1 MKRLVF
7 LAVTALASI
16 PLSAQVVTD
25 DFDKFI
31 QEENASFDQFIDDAN
46 KEFIEFLRHP
56 WKKAE
61 AKKPVERH
69 TKPEPPKPVI
79 YDEQKH
85 PEDTPPVELTIK
97 DILNQTTIEGQQR
110 PTVEVK
116 NVDQLTFDKP
126 TPKPQPQP
134 KPTPK
139 PTVIVAKQNTP
150 TIIGGNT
157 PKAEPAKPQATP
169 TKPQATPVK
178 PQPVAPKAEPAKP
191 QATPDKP
198 RPVTPKAE
206 PATPAKPQATPVK
219 PQPVAPKAEP
229 TTPAKPQATPVKPQ
243 PKPKAKPAMQSSLQ
257 KEFYPS
263 IAINYCNTKLYID
276 ASMKGVI
283 NITSSQEC
291 AVADGY
297 EALCRSNYKP
307 LIANCQQAQKDFRL
321 NDWGVFLFVKTAAEA
336 LCNDENSCIVM
347 QQFLLN
353 ELGYRAKMARRGDRN
368 QLLLFVATDCM
379 VYGHPYFTKEGLNY
393 YNINGTEACTF
404 YMCNQDSKKAKTPV
418 AMRLNNVPAL
428 NNGVVSRQR
437 TNKAGNVS
445 VNVNVPKALMDFYAS
460 MPQCDY
466 GVYAKAPVVG
476 SLAQEVL
483 GTLRPLVQGKS
494 EVDAANL
501 LLNFVQTGF
510 KYATDEEQFGFE
522 KPFFVEELFYYP
534 ACDCEDRSVLFGW
547 LVRELLGLDVVYLDY
562 PNHIATAVQF
572 KGDVKGDFL
581 TVDGKR
587 YTVCDPTYIGASIGM
602 TMPNL
607 RSAGVSILR
616 Y

>member
-31 QEENASFDQFIDDAN
+31 QEENASFDKFIDDAN

-126 TPKPQPQP
+126 TSKPQPQP

-157 PKAEPAKPQATP
+157 PKAEPAKPQT
-169 TKPQATPVK
+169 
-178 PQPVAPKAEPAKP
+178 
-191 QATPDKP
+191 
-198 RPVTPKAE
+198 
-206 PATPAKPQATPVK
+206 TPVK

-263 IAINYCNTKLYID
+263 VAINYCNTKLYID

-404 YMCNQDSKKAKTPV
+404 YMCNQDSKKAKIPV

-428 NNGVVSRQR
+428 NSGVVSRQR

-445 VNVNVPKALMDFYAS
+445 VSVNVSKSLMDFYAS

-466 GVYAKAPVVG
+466 GVYAKAPVAG

>member
-31 QEENASFDQFIDDAN
+31 QEENASFDKFIDDAN

-126 TPKPQPQP
+126 TPKAQPQP

-169 TKPQATPVK
+169 VK
-178 PQPVAPKAEPAKP
+178 PQPVAPKAEPK
-191 QATPDKP
+191 
-198 RPVTPKAE
+198 
-206 PATPAKPQATPVK
+206 TPAKPQT
-219 PQPVAPKAEP
+219 
-229 TTPAKPQATPVKPQ
+229 TPVKPQ

-263 IAINYCNTKLYID
+263 VAINYCNTKLYID

-428 NNGVVSRQR
+428 NSGVVSRQR

-445 VNVNVPKALMDFYAS
+445 VSVNVSKSLMDFYAS

-466 GVYAKAPVVG
+466 GVYAKAPVAG

>member
-31 QEENASFDQFIDDAN
+31 QEENASFDKFIDDAN

-169 TKPQATPVK
+169 DK

-191 QATPDKP
+191 QT
-198 RPVTPKAE
+198 
-206 PATPAKPQATPVK
+206 TPVK
-219 PQPVAPKAEP
+219 PQPVAPKAEL
-229 TTPAKPQATPVKPQ
+229 TTPAKPQATPVKSQ
-243 PKPKAKPAMQSSLQ
+243 PKPKAKPAVQSSLQ

-263 IAINYCNTKLYID
+263 VAINYCNTKLYID

-428 NNGVVSRQR
+428 NSGVVSRQR

-445 VNVNVPKALMDFYAS
+445 VSVNVPKSLIDFYAS

-466 GVYAKAPVVG
+466 GVYAKAPVAG

>member
-31 QEENASFDQFIDDAN
+31 QEENASFDKFIDDAN

-126 TPKPQPQP
+126 TPKAQPQP

-169 TKPQATPVK
+169 VK

-191 QATPDKP
+191 QT
-198 RPVTPKAE
+198 
-206 PATPAKPQATPVK
+206 TPVK
-219 PQPVAPKAEP
+219 S
-229 TTPAKPQATPVKPQ
+229 Q
-243 PKPKAKPAMQSSLQ
+243 PKPKAKPAVQSSLQ

-263 IAINYCNTKLYID
+263 VAINYCNTKLYID

-428 NNGVVSRQR
+428 NSGVVSRQR

-445 VNVNVPKALMDFYAS
+445 VSVNVSKSLMDFYAS

-466 GVYAKAPVVG
+466 GVYAKAPVAG

>member
-31 QEENASFDQFIDDAN
+31 QEENASFDKFIDDAN

-116 NVDQLTFDKP
+116 NVDQLTFDNP
-126 TPKPQPQP
+126 TPKAQPQP

-157 PKAEPAKPQATP
+157 PKAG
-169 TKPQATPVK
+169 
-178 PQPVAPKAEPAKP
+178 
-191 QATPDKP
+191 
-198 RPVTPKAE
+198 
-206 PATPAKPQATPVK
+206 PAKPQATPVK

-229 TTPAKPQATPVKPQ
+229 TTPVKPQATPVKPQ

-263 IAINYCNTKLYID
+263 VAINYCNTKLYID

-428 NNGVVSRQR
+428 NSGVVSRQR

-445 VNVNVPKALMDFYAS
+445 VSVNVSKSLMDFYAS

-466 GVYAKAPVVG
+466 GVYAKAPVAG

>member
-31 QEENASFDQFIDDAN
+31 QEENASFDKFIDDAN

-126 TPKPQPQP
+126 TPKAQPQP

-157 PKAEPAKPQATP
+157 PKAG
-169 TKPQATPVK
+169 
-178 PQPVAPKAEPAKP
+178 
-191 QATPDKP
+191 
-198 RPVTPKAE
+198 
-206 PATPAKPQATPVK
+206 PAKPQATPVK

-229 TTPAKPQATPVKPQ
+229 TTPAKPQTTPVKPQ
-243 PKPKAKPAMQSSLQ
+243 PRPKAKPAMQSSLQ

-263 IAINYCNTKLYID
+263 VAINYCNTKLYID

-428 NNGVVSRQR
+428 NSGVVSRQR

-445 VNVNVPKALMDFYAS
+445 VSVNVSKSLMDFYAS

-466 GVYAKAPVVG
+466 GVYAKAPVAG

>member
-16 PLSAQVVTD
+16 PLSAQIVTD

-31 QEENASFDQFIDDAN
+31 QEENASFDKFIDDAN

-85 PEDTPPVELTIK
+85 PENTPPVELTIK

-126 TPKPQPQP
+126 TPKAQPQP

-169 TKPQATPVK
+169 VK
-178 PQPVAPKAEPAKP
+178 PQPVAPKAEP
-191 QATPDKP
+191 T
-198 RPVTPKAE
+198 
-206 PATPAKPQATPVK
+206 TPAKPQTTPVK

-229 TTPAKPQATPVKPQ
+229 TTPAKPQTTPVKSQ

-263 IAINYCNTKLYID
+263 VAINYCNTKLYID

-428 NNGVVSRQR
+428 NSGVVSRQR

-445 VNVNVPKALMDFYAS
+445 VSVNVSKSLMDFYAS

-466 GVYAKAPVVG
+466 GVYAKAPVAG

-581 TVDGKR
+581 TIDGKR

>member
-31 QEENASFDQFIDDAN
+31 QEENASFDKFIDDAN

-169 TKPQATPVK
+169 VK
-178 PQPVAPKAEPAKP
+178 PQPVAPKAEP
-191 QATPDKP
+191 T
-198 RPVTPKAE
+198 
-206 PATPAKPQATPVK
+206 TPAKPQTTPVK

-229 TTPAKPQATPVKPQ
+229 TTPAKPQTTPVKPQ

-428 NNGVVSRQR
+428 NSGVVSRQR

-445 VNVNVPKALMDFYAS
+445 VSVNVSKSLMDFYAS

-466 GVYAKAPVVG
+466 GVYAKAPVAG

>member
-31 QEENASFDQFIDDAN
+31 QEENASFDKFIDDAN

-126 TPKPQPQP
+126 TPKAQPQP

-157 PKAEPAKPQATP
+157 PKAG
-169 TKPQATPVK
+169 
-178 PQPVAPKAEPAKP
+178 
-191 QATPDKP
+191 
-198 RPVTPKAE
+198 
-206 PATPAKPQATPVK
+206 PAKPQATPVK

-229 TTPAKPQATPVKPQ
+229 TTPAKPQITPVKPQ
-243 PKPKAKPAMQSSLQ
+243 PRPKAKPAMQSSLQ

-263 IAINYCNTKLYID
+263 VAINYCNTKLYID

-428 NNGVVSRQR
+428 NSGVVSRQR

-445 VNVNVPKALMDFYAS
+445 VSVNVSKSLMDFYAS

-466 GVYAKAPVVG
+466 GVYAKAPVAG

>member
-31 QEENASFDQFIDDAN
+31 QEENASFDKFIDDAN

-126 TPKPQPQP
+126 TPKAQPQP

-169 TKPQATPVK
+169 VK
-178 PQPVAPKAEPAKP
+178 PQP
-191 QATPDKP
+191 
-198 RPVTPKAE
+198 R
-206 PATPAKPQATPVK
+206 
-219 PQPVAPKAEP
+219 
-229 TTPAKPQATPVKPQ
+229 
-243 PKPKAKPAMQSSLQ
+243 PKAKPAMQSSLQ

-263 IAINYCNTKLYID
+263 VAINYCNTKLYID

-428 NNGVVSRQR
+428 NSGVVSRQR

-445 VNVNVPKALMDFYAS
+445 VSVNVSKSLMDFYAS

-466 GVYAKAPVVG
+466 GVYAKAPVAG

-483 GTLRPLVQGKS
+483 GTLRPLVQGKG

-510 KYATDEEQFGFE
+510 KYTTDEEQFGFE

>member
-31 QEENASFDQFIDDAN
+31 QEENASFDKFIDDAN

-126 TPKPQPQP
+126 TPKAQPQP

-157 PKAEPAKPQATP
+157 PKAEPAKPQT
-169 TKPQATPVK
+169 
-178 PQPVAPKAEPAKP
+178 
-191 QATPDKP
+191 
-198 RPVTPKAE
+198 
-206 PATPAKPQATPVK
+206 TPVK

-229 TTPAKPQATPVKPQ
+229 TTPAKPQTTPVKPQ

-263 IAINYCNTKLYID
+263 VAINYCNTKLYID

-428 NNGVVSRQR
+428 NSGVVSRQR

-445 VNVNVPKALMDFYAS
+445 VSVNVSKSLMDFYAS

-466 GVYAKAPVVG
+466 GVYAKAPVAG

>member
-31 QEENASFDQFIDDAN
+31 QEENASFDKFIDDAN

-126 TPKPQPQP
+126 TPKAQPQP

-157 PKAEPAKPQATP
+157 PKAEPAKPQTTP
-169 TKPQATPVK
+169 DK
-178 PQPVAPKAEPAKP
+178 PQPVAPKAEP
-191 QATPDKP
+191 T
-198 RPVTPKAE
+198 
-206 PATPAKPQATPVK
+206 TPAKPQATPVK

-263 IAINYCNTKLYID
+263 VAINYCNTKLYID

-428 NNGVVSRQR
+428 NSGVVSRQR

-445 VNVNVPKALMDFYAS
+445 VSVNVSKSLMDFYAS

-466 GVYAKAPVVG
+466 GVYAKAPVAG

>member
-31 QEENASFDQFIDDAN
+31 QEENASFDKFIDDAN

-150 TIIGGNT
+150 TIIRGNT
-157 PKAEPAKPQATP
+157 PKAEPA
-169 TKPQATPVK
+169 KPQATPVK
-178 PQPVAPKAEPAKP
+178 PQPVAPKAEP
-191 QATPDKP
+191 T
-198 RPVTPKAE
+198 
-206 PATPAKPQATPVK
+206 TPAKPQATPVK

-263 IAINYCNTKLYID
+263 VAINYCNTKLYID

-428 NNGVVSRQR
+428 NSGVVSRQR

-445 VNVNVPKALMDFYAS
+445 VSVNVSKSLMDFYAS

-466 GVYAKAPVVG
+466 GVYAKAPVAG

>member
-31 QEENASFDQFIDDAN
+31 QEENASFDKFIDDAN

-126 TPKPQPQP
+126 TPKPQP

-169 TKPQATPVK
+169 DKPQPVTPKAEPTTPAKPQTTPDK
-178 PQPVAPKAEPAKP
+178 PQPVAPKAEPTKP
-191 QATPDKP
+191 T
-198 RPVTPKAE
+198 
-206 PATPAKPQATPVK
+206 KPQATPVK

-263 IAINYCNTKLYID
+263 VAINYCNTKLYID

-428 NNGVVSRQR
+428 NSGVVSRQR

-445 VNVNVPKALMDFYAS
+445 VSVNVSKSLMDFYAS

-466 GVYAKAPVVG
+466 GVYAKAPVAG

>member
-31 QEENASFDQFIDDAN
+31 QEENASFDKFIDDAN

-126 TPKPQPQP
+126 TPKAQPQP

-157 PKAEPAKPQATP
+157 PKAGPE
-169 TKPQATPVK
+169 
-178 PQPVAPKAEPAKP
+178 
-191 QATPDKP
+191 
-198 RPVTPKAE
+198 
-206 PATPAKPQATPVK
+206 KPQATPVK

-263 IAINYCNTKLYID
+263 VAINYCNTKLYID

-428 NNGVVSRQR
+428 NSGVVSRQR

-445 VNVNVPKALMDFYAS
+445 VSVNVSKSLMDFYAS

-466 GVYAKAPVVG
+466 GVYAKAPVAG

-534 ACDCEDRSVLFGW
+534 ACDCEDRSVLFGL
-547 LVRELLGLDVVYLDY
+547 LVRELLGRDLGYLGY
-562 PNHIATAVQF
+562 PDHIATAVQF

-581 TVDGKR
+581 TVDSKR

>member
-31 QEENASFDQFIDDAN
+31 QEENASFDKFIDDAN

-126 TPKPQPQP
+126 TSKPQPQP

-157 PKAEPAKPQATP
+157 PKAGPA
-169 TKPQATPVK
+169 KPQATPVK
-178 PQPVAPKAEPAKP
+178 PQPVAPKAEP
-191 QATPDKP
+191 T
-198 RPVTPKAE
+198 
-206 PATPAKPQATPVK
+206 TPAKPQATPVK

-263 IAINYCNTKLYID
+263 VAINYCNTKLYID

-428 NNGVVSRQR
+428 NSGVVSRQR

-445 VNVNVPKALMDFYAS
+445 VSVNVSKSLMDFYAS

-466 GVYAKAPVVG
+466 GVYAKAPVAG

>member
-31 QEENASFDQFIDDAN
+31 QEENASFDKFIDDAN

-126 TPKPQPQP
+126 TPKAQPQP

-157 PKAEPAKPQATP
+157 PKAG
-169 TKPQATPVK
+169 
-178 PQPVAPKAEPAKP
+178 
-191 QATPDKP
+191 
-198 RPVTPKAE
+198 
-206 PATPAKPQATPVK
+206 PAKPQATPVK

-229 TTPAKPQATPVKPQ
+229 TTPAKPQATPDKPQPVAPKAEPTTPAKPQTTPVKPQ
-243 PKPKAKPAMQSSLQ
+243 PRPKAKPAMQSSLQ

-263 IAINYCNTKLYID
+263 VAINYCNTKLYID

-428 NNGVVSRQR
+428 NSGVVSRQR

-445 VNVNVPKALMDFYAS
+445 VSVNVSKSLMDFYAS

-466 GVYAKAPVVG
+466 GVYAKAPVAG

>member
-31 QEENASFDQFIDDAN
+31 QEENASFDKFIDDAN

-126 TPKPQPQP
+126 TPKAQPQP

-169 TKPQATPVK
+169 
-178 PQPVAPKAEPAKP
+178 
-191 QATPDKP
+191 
-198 RPVTPKAE
+198 
-206 PATPAKPQATPVK
+206 VK

-229 TTPAKPQATPVKPQ
+229 TTPAKPQTTPVKPQ

-263 IAINYCNTKLYID
+263 VAINYCNTKLYID

-428 NNGVVSRQR
+428 NSGVVSRQR

-445 VNVNVPKALMDFYAS
+445 VSVNVSKSLMDFYAS

-466 GVYAKAPVVG
+466 GVYAKAPVAG

>member
-31 QEENASFDQFIDDAN
+31 QEENASFDKFIDDAN

-97 DILNQTTIEGQQR
+97 DILKQTTIEGQQR

-169 TKPQATPVK
+169 
-178 PQPVAPKAEPAKP
+178 
-191 QATPDKP
+191 
-198 RPVTPKAE
+198 
-206 PATPAKPQATPVK
+206 VK

-229 TTPAKPQATPVKPQ
+229 TTPAKPQAIPDKPQPVAPKAEPTTPAKPQTTPVKPQ

-263 IAINYCNTKLYID
+263 VAINYCNTKLYID

-336 LCNDENSCIVM
+336 LCNNENSCIVM

-428 NNGVVSRQR
+428 NSGVVSRQR

-445 VNVNVPKALMDFYAS
+445 VSVNVSKSLMDFYAS

-466 GVYAKAPVVG
+466 GVYAKAPVAG

>member
-31 QEENASFDQFIDDAN
+31 QEENASFDKFIDDAN

-126 TPKPQPQP
+126 TPKAQPQP

-157 PKAEPAKPQATP
+157 PKAE
-169 TKPQATPVK
+169 
-178 PQPVAPKAEPAKP
+178 
-191 QATPDKP
+191 
-198 RPVTPKAE
+198 
-206 PATPAKPQATPVK
+206 PAKPQATPVK

-257 KEFYPS
+257 KEFYS
-263 IAINYCNTKLYID
+263 SVAINYCNTKLYID

-428 NNGVVSRQR
+428 NSGVVSRQR

-445 VNVNVPKALMDFYAS
+445 VSVNVSKSLMDFYAS

-466 GVYAKAPVVG
+466 GVYAKAPVAG

>member
-31 QEENASFDQFIDDAN
+31 QEENASFDKFIDDAN

-126 TPKPQPQP
+126 TPKAQPQP

-150 TIIGGNT
+150 TIIRGNT
-157 PKAEPAKPQATP
+157 PKAEPAKPQAI
-169 TKPQATPVK
+169 
-178 PQPVAPKAEPAKP
+178 
-191 QATPDKP
+191 PD
-198 RPVTPKAE
+198 
-206 PATPAKPQATPVK
+206 K

-229 TTPAKPQATPVKPQ
+229 TTPAKPQTTPVKPQ
-243 PKPKAKPAMQSSLQ
+243 PRPKAKPAMQSSLQ

-263 IAINYCNTKLYID
+263 VAINYCNTKLYID

-428 NNGVVSRQR
+428 NSGVVSRQR

-445 VNVNVPKALMDFYAS
+445 VSVNVSKSLMDFYAS

-466 GVYAKAPVVG
+466 GVYAKAPVAG

>member
-31 QEENASFDQFIDDAN
+31 QEENASFDKFIDDAN

-126 TPKPQPQP
+126 TPKAQPQP

-169 TKPQATPVK
+169 
-178 PQPVAPKAEPAKP
+178 
-191 QATPDKP
+191 
-198 RPVTPKAE
+198 
-206 PATPAKPQATPVK
+206 VK

-229 TTPAKPQATPVKPQ
+229 TTPAKPQATPDKPQPVAPKAEPAKPQTTPVKPQPVAPKAELTTPAKPQATPVKPQ
-243 PKPKAKPAMQSSLQ
+243 PKPKAKPAVQSSLQ

-263 IAINYCNTKLYID
+263 VAINYCNTKLYID

-291 AVADGY
+291 AIADGY

-428 NNGVVSRQR
+428 NSGVVSRQR

-445 VNVNVPKALMDFYAS
+445 VSVNVSKSLMDFYAS

-466 GVYAKAPVVG
+466 GVYAKAPVAG

>member
-31 QEENASFDQFIDDAN
+31 QEENASFDKFIDDAN

-126 TPKPQPQP
+126 TPKAQPQP

-169 TKPQATPVK
+169 DK
-178 PQPVAPKAEPAKP
+178 PQPVAPKAEP
-191 QATPDKP
+191 T
-198 RPVTPKAE
+198 
-206 PATPAKPQATPVK
+206 TPAKPQATPVK

-229 TTPAKPQATPVKPQ
+229 TTPAKPQTTPVKPQ

-263 IAINYCNTKLYID
+263 VAINYCNTKLYID

-428 NNGVVSRQR
+428 NSGVVSRQR

-445 VNVNVPKALMDFYAS
+445 VSVNVSKSLMDFYAS

-466 GVYAKAPVVG
+466 GVYAKAPVAG

>member
-31 QEENASFDQFIDDAN
+31 QEENASFDKFIDDAN

-97 DILNQTTIEGQQR
+97 DILNQTTIEEQQR

-169 TKPQATPVK
+169 VK
-178 PQPVAPKAEPAKP
+178 PQPVAPKAEP
-191 QATPDKP
+191 T
-198 RPVTPKAE
+198 
-206 PATPAKPQATPVK
+206 TPAKPQATPDK

-229 TTPAKPQATPVKPQ
+229 TTPAKPQATPVKSQ
-243 PKPKAKPAMQSSLQ
+243 PKPKAKPAVQSSLQ

-263 IAINYCNTKLYID
+263 VAINYCNTKLYID

-428 NNGVVSRQR
+428 NSDVVSRQR

-445 VNVNVPKALMDFYAS
+445 VSVNVSKSLMDFYAS

-466 GVYAKAPVVG
+466 GVYAKAPVAG

>member
-31 QEENASFDQFIDDAN
+31 QEENASFDKFIDDAN

-126 TPKPQPQP
+126 TPKAQPQP

-169 TKPQATPVK
+169 VK

-191 QATPDKP
+191 QATPVKP
-198 RPVTPKAE
+198 QPVAPKAE
-206 PATPAKPQATPVK
+206 PTTPVKPQATPVK

-263 IAINYCNTKLYID
+263 VAINYCNTKLYID

-428 NNGVVSRQR
+428 NSGVVSRQR

-445 VNVNVPKALMDFYAS
+445 VSVNVSKSLMDFYAS

-466 GVYAKAPVVG
+466 GVYAKAPVAG

>member
-157 PKAEPAKPQATP
+157 PKAEPEKPQATP
-169 TKPQATPVK
+169 DK
-178 PQPVAPKAEPAKP
+178 PQPVAPKAEPA
-191 QATPDKP
+191 
-198 RPVTPKAE
+198 
-206 PATPAKPQATPVK
+206 
-219 PQPVAPKAEP
+219 
-229 TTPAKPQATPVKPQ
+229 TPAKPQATPVKPQ

-445 VNVNVPKALMDFYAS
+445 VSVNVPKALMDFYAS

-572 KGDVKGDFL
+572 KGEVKGDFL

>member
-31 QEENASFDQFIDDAN
+31 QEENASFDKFIDDAN

-169 TKPQATPVK
+169 
-178 PQPVAPKAEPAKP
+178 
-191 QATPDKP
+191 
-198 RPVTPKAE
+198 
-206 PATPAKPQATPVK
+206 VK

-243 PKPKAKPAMQSSLQ
+243 PVAPKAEPTTPTKPQTTPVKQQPKPKAKPAMQSSLQ

-263 IAINYCNTKLYID
+263 VAINYCNTKLYID

-428 NNGVVSRQR
+428 NSGVVSRQR

-445 VNVNVPKALMDFYAS
+445 VSVNVSKSLMDFYAS

-466 GVYAKAPVVG
+466 GVYAKAPVAG

>member
-31 QEENASFDQFIDDAN
+31 QEENASFDKFIDDAN

-126 TPKPQPQP
+126 TPKAQPQP

-169 TKPQATPVK
+169 
-178 PQPVAPKAEPAKP
+178 
-191 QATPDKP
+191 
-198 RPVTPKAE
+198 
-206 PATPAKPQATPVK
+206 VK

-229 TTPAKPQATPVKPQ
+229 TTPAKPQATPDKPQPVAPKAEPTTPAKPQTTPVKPQ

-263 IAINYCNTKLYID
+263 VAINYCNTKLYID

-428 NNGVVSRQR
+428 NSGVVSRQR

-445 VNVNVPKALMDFYAS
+445 VSVNVSKSLMDFYAS

-466 GVYAKAPVVG
+466 GVYAKAPVAG

-483 GTLRPLVQGKS
+483 GTLRPLVQGKG

>member
-31 QEENASFDQFIDDAN
+31 QEENASFDKFIDDAN

-126 TPKPQPQP
+126 TSKPQPQP

-157 PKAEPAKPQATP
+157 PKAEPAKPQT
-169 TKPQATPVK
+169 TPVK
-178 PQPVAPKAEPAKP
+178 PQPVAPKAEPTKP
-191 QATPDKP
+191 T
-198 RPVTPKAE
+198 
-206 PATPAKPQATPVK
+206 KPQATPVK

-229 TTPAKPQATPVKPQ
+229 TTPAKPQTTPVKPQ

-263 IAINYCNTKLYID
+263 VAINYCNTKLYID

-428 NNGVVSRQR
+428 NSGVVSRQR

-445 VNVNVPKALMDFYAS
+445 VSVNVSKSLMDFYAS

-466 GVYAKAPVVG
+466 GVYAKAPVAG

>member
-31 QEENASFDQFIDDAN
+31 QEENASFDKFIDDAN

-169 TKPQATPVK
+169 DK
-178 PQPVAPKAEPAKP
+178 PQPVAPKAEP
-191 QATPDKP
+191 T
-198 RPVTPKAE
+198 
-206 PATPAKPQATPVK
+206 TPAKPQATPVK

-263 IAINYCNTKLYID
+263 VAINYCNTKLYID

-428 NNGVVSRQR
+428 NSGVVSRQR

-445 VNVNVPKALMDFYAS
+445 VSVNVSKSLMDFYAS

-466 GVYAKAPVVG
+466 GVYAKAPVAG

>member
-31 QEENASFDQFIDDAN
+31 QEENASFDKFIDDAN

-157 PKAEPAKPQATP
+157 PKAEPAKPQAI
-169 TKPQATPVK
+169 
-178 PQPVAPKAEPAKP
+178 
-191 QATPDKP
+191 PD
-198 RPVTPKAE
+198 
-206 PATPAKPQATPVK
+206 K

-229 TTPAKPQATPVKPQ
+229 TTPAKPQTTPVKPQ

-263 IAINYCNTKLYID
+263 VAINYCNTKLYID

-428 NNGVVSRQR
+428 NSGVVSRQR

-445 VNVNVPKALMDFYAS
+445 VSVNVSKSLMDFYAS

-466 GVYAKAPVVG
+466 GVYAKAPVAG

>member
-31 QEENASFDQFIDDAN
+31 QEENASFDKFIDDAN

-126 TPKPQPQP
+126 TPKPQP

-169 TKPQATPVK
+169 
-178 PQPVAPKAEPAKP
+178 
-191 QATPDKP
+191 
-198 RPVTPKAE
+198 
-206 PATPAKPQATPVK
+206 
-219 PQPVAPKAEP
+219 
-229 TTPAKPQATPVKPQ
+229 VKPQ

-263 IAINYCNTKLYID
+263 VAINYCNTKLYID

-418 AMRLNNVPAL
+418 AMRLNNVPVL
-428 NNGVVSRQR
+428 NSGVVSRQR

-445 VNVNVPKALMDFYAS
+445 VSVNVSKSLMDFYAS

-466 GVYAKAPVVG
+466 GVYAKAPVAG

>member
-31 QEENASFDQFIDDAN
+31 QEENASFDKFIDDAN

-116 NVDQLTFDKP
+116 DVDQLTFDKP

-134 KPTPK
+134 KPTSK

-157 PKAEPAKPQATP
+157 PKAE
-169 TKPQATPVK
+169 
-178 PQPVAPKAEPAKP
+178 
-191 QATPDKP
+191 
-198 RPVTPKAE
+198 
-206 PATPAKPQATPVK
+206 PAKPQATPVK

-263 IAINYCNTKLYID
+263 VAINYCNTKLYID

-428 NNGVVSRQR
+428 NSGVVSRQR

-445 VNVNVPKALMDFYAS
+445 VSVNVSKSLMDFYAS

-466 GVYAKAPVVG
+466 GVYAKAPVAG

>member
-31 QEENASFDQFIDDAN
+31 QEENASFDKFIDDAN

-126 TPKPQPQP
+126 TPKAQPQP

-157 PKAEPAKPQATP
+157 PKAG
-169 TKPQATPVK
+169 
-178 PQPVAPKAEPAKP
+178 
-191 QATPDKP
+191 
-198 RPVTPKAE
+198 
-206 PATPAKPQATPVK
+206 PAKPQATPVK

-263 IAINYCNTKLYID
+263 VAINYCNTKLYID

-404 YMCNQDSKKAKTPV
+404 YMCNQDSKKAKIPV

-428 NNGVVSRQR
+428 NSGVVSRQR

-445 VNVNVPKALMDFYAS
+445 VSVNVSKSLMDFYAS

-466 GVYAKAPVVG
+466 GVYAKAPVAG

>member
-31 QEENASFDQFIDDAN
+31 QEENASFDKFIDDAN

-169 TKPQATPVK
+169 
-178 PQPVAPKAEPAKP
+178 
-191 QATPDKP
+191 
-198 RPVTPKAE
+198 
-206 PATPAKPQATPVK
+206 VK

-229 TTPAKPQATPVKPQ
+229 TTPAKPQATPVKSQ
-243 PKPKAKPAMQSSLQ
+243 PKPKAKPAVQSSLQ

-263 IAINYCNTKLYID
+263 VAINYCNTKLYID

-428 NNGVVSRQR
+428 NSGVVSRQR

-445 VNVNVPKALMDFYAS
+445 VSVNVSKSLMDFYAS

-466 GVYAKAPVVG
+466 GVYAKAPVAG

>member
-31 QEENASFDQFIDDAN
+31 QEENASFDKFIDDAN

-116 NVDQLTFDKP
+116 KVDQLTFDKP

-157 PKAEPAKPQATP
+157 PKAE
-169 TKPQATPVK
+169 
-178 PQPVAPKAEPAKP
+178 
-191 QATPDKP
+191 
-198 RPVTPKAE
+198 
-206 PATPAKPQATPVK
+206 PAKPQATPVK

-263 IAINYCNTKLYID
+263 VAINYCNTKLYID

-428 NNGVVSRQR
+428 NSDVVSRQR

-445 VNVNVPKALMDFYAS
+445 VSVNVSKSLMDFYAS

-466 GVYAKAPVVG
+466 GVYAKAPVAG

>member
-157 PKAEPAKPQATP
+157 PKAEPEKPQATP

-178 PQPVAPKAEPAKP
+178 PQPV
-191 QATPDKP
+191 
-198 RPVTPKAE
+198 TPKAE
-206 PATPAKPQATPVK
+206 PTTPAKPQATPVK

-445 VNVNVPKALMDFYAS
+445 VSVNVPKALMDFYAS

>member
-31 QEENASFDQFIDDAN
+31 QEENASFDKFIDDAN

-116 NVDQLTFDKP
+116 NVDLLTFDKP
-126 TPKPQPQP
+126 TPKAQPQP

-169 TKPQATPVK
+169 
-178 PQPVAPKAEPAKP
+178 
-191 QATPDKP
+191 
-198 RPVTPKAE
+198 
-206 PATPAKPQATPVK
+206 VK

-229 TTPAKPQATPVKPQ
+229 TTPAKPQATPDKPQPVAPKAEPAKPQTTPVKPQPVAPKAELTTPAKPQATPVKPQ
-243 PKPKAKPAMQSSLQ
+243 PKPKAKPAVQSSLQ

-263 IAINYCNTKLYID
+263 VVINYCNTKLYID

-445 VNVNVPKALMDFYAS
+445 VSVNVPKALMDFYAS

>member
-31 QEENASFDQFIDDAN
+31 QEENASFDKFIDDAN

-126 TPKPQPQP
+126 TSKPQPQP

-157 PKAEPAKPQATP
+157 PKAEPAKPQT
-169 TKPQATPVK
+169 TPVK
-178 PQPVAPKAEPAKP
+178 PQPVAPKAEPTKP
-191 QATPDKP
+191 T
-198 RPVTPKAE
+198 
-206 PATPAKPQATPVK
+206 KPQATPVK

-263 IAINYCNTKLYID
+263 VAINYCNTKLYID

-404 YMCNQDSKKAKTPV
+404 YMCNQDSKKAKIPV

-428 NNGVVSRQR
+428 NSGVVSRQR

-445 VNVNVPKALMDFYAS
+445 VSVNVSKSLMDFYAS

-466 GVYAKAPVVG
+466 GVYAKAPVAG

>member
-31 QEENASFDQFIDDAN
+31 QEENASFDKFIDDAN

-126 TPKPQPQP
+126 TPKAQPHP

-169 TKPQATPVK
+169 VK
-178 PQPVAPKAEPAKP
+178 PQPVAPKAEP
-191 QATPDKP
+191 T
-198 RPVTPKAE
+198 
-206 PATPAKPQATPVK
+206 TPAKPQATPAK

-263 IAINYCNTKLYID
+263 VAINYCNTKLYID

-428 NNGVVSRQR
+428 NSGVVSRQR

-445 VNVNVPKALMDFYAS
+445 VSVNVSKSLMDFYAS

-466 GVYAKAPVVG
+466 GVYAKAPVAG